1 MYFGSRESLRDFSI
15 ENILTLSQICRL
27 HLTFYE
33 DVSRVTYTLHIAHRG
48 ALQLEIKMTGRIQ
61 VDLISGYE
69 SESDFQRN
77 QLNGTVYHYLC
88 VHAATRWISS
98 DSMAS
103 FSLPPFPSFL
113 VFSSFVRPFHG
124 RGLTISYTSS
134 LLRNALE
141 MKSNPIFMFSSIFT
155 SHRCLF
161 RLFSLSLTRFLFLFK
176 SHHHLG

>member
-1 MYFGSRESLRDFSI
+1 MYFGSRESLRNFSI

-88 VHAATRWISS
+88 VLAATRWISS

-103 FSLPPFPSFL
+103 FSLPPLPL
-113 VFSSFVRPFHG
+113 
-124 RGLTISYTSS
+124 I
-134 LLRNALE
+134 
-141 MKSNPIFMFSSIFT
+141 SSIFIIRSAISWT
-155 SHRCLF
+155 WTYNFLHFFAAAKCIGNEIKSDFHVFLHFHFASMLVSPFLSPSH
-161 RLFSLSLTRFLFLFK
+161 SVSI
-176 SHHHLG
+176 SI